1 MSSRRALINL
11 FTQPHPLLI
20 QQHQASLPERVD
32 RLMAGRAAAVA
43 AAVAAAAAPGLGDIK
58 CFPTCVQQRAREGL
72 ALPSVSF
79 PDVAATGAV
88 TRGKRKSM
96 MDVEELLLRGRVQLL
111 LTVQC
116 VARCVVEQLNNDLW
130 GLLLPLMAPAWWVEQ
145 VERTGTVS
153 GVLPPAAPAEP
164 APAPVPV
171 PAPLPMAIPLHPLA
185 HVHEGTDDEVEIVAG
200 LLLVEEE
207 DYVVGEDG
215 AITILDD

>member
-1 MSSRRALINL
+1 M
-11 FTQPHPLLI
+11 PI
-20 QQHQASLPERVD
+20 QQHQASLPKRVD
-32 RLMAGRAAAVA
+32 RLMAGRAAVVA

-58 CFPTCVQQRAREGL
+58 CLPTCVQQRAREGL

-79 PDVAATGAV
+79 PEAAATGAI

-96 MDVEELLLRGRVQLL
+96 MDVEELLPRGRVQLL
-111 LTVQC
+111 LTAQC

-153 GVLPPAAPAEP
+153 GVLPAAAPAEP

-171 PAPLPMAIPLHPLA
+171 PAPLPVPIPLLPLA
-185 HVHEGTDDEVEIVAG
+185 HVPEFTDVEILEIAEG
-200 LLLVEEE
+200 G

-215 AITILDD
+215 VITILDD